1 MSAAAGITTLYRSTI
16 GRKVIMAVTGLA
28 WIGFV
33 FFHMYGNT
41 KIFLGRSYF
50 NEYAHGLR
58 ELGAPLFGHLHL
70 LTLMRG
76 ALVVTLILHVW
87 AAVTLAQKARAARP
101 VQYAMHKSNTSTFA
115 SQYIR
120 WGGIAILFFII
131 YHLAHFTWGFS
142 ALNADFMRDDPYSNV
157 VNGFQSVP
165 NVFIYLVAVTALGLH
180 LYHGVWSMC
189 QTLGLNNKNAS
200 PTIRLVALALGVLIP
215 LGFAAVPLSILFGI
229 VEL

>member
-1 MSAAAGITTLYRSTI
+1 MSAAVGISTLYRSSI
-16 GRKVIMAVTGLA
+16 GRKVIMAVTGLI

-33 FFHMYGNT
+33 VFHMYGNT
-41 KIFLGRSYF
+41 KIFAGRTYF

-76 ALVVTLILHVW
+76 ALVVAIVAHVW
-87 AAVTLAQKARAARP
+87 AAYTLAQQARAARP
-101 VQYAMHKSNTSTFA
+101 VGYAVQKSEKSTFA

-131 YHLAHFTWGFS
+131 YHLAHFTWGVPVVHGNFIHG
-142 ALNADFMRDDPYSNV
+142 DPYSNV

-165 NVFIYLVAVTALGLH
+165 NVFLYLVAVTALGLH

-189 QTLGLNNKNAS
+189 QTLGFNSKEAS
-200 PTIRLVALALGVLIP
+200 PIIRLISFAIGVLIP
-215 LGFAAVPLSILFGI
+215 VGFAAVPISILFGW

>member
-1 MSAAAGITTLYRSTI
+1 MSAAVGISTLYRSSI
-16 GRKVIMAVTGLA
+16 GRKVIMAVTGLI

-33 FFHMYGNT
+33 AFHMYGNT
-41 KIFLGRSYF
+41 KIFTGREHF

-70 LTLMRG
+70 LTVARG
-76 ALVVTLILHVW
+76 VLVIAILAHIW
-87 AAVTLAQKARAARP
+87 AAYTLAQQARSARP
-101 VQYAMHKSNTSTFA
+101 VGYAMQKSEKSTFA

-131 YHLAHFTWGFS
+131 YHLAHFTWGVP
-142 ALNADFMRDDPYSNV
+142 ALNENFLREDPYSNV
-157 VNGFQSVP
+157 VRGFQSVP
-165 NVFIYLVAVTALGLH
+165 NVFIYLVAVTALGMH

-189 QTLGLNNKNAS
+189 QTLGFNSRDAS
-200 PTIRLVALALGVLIP
+200 PIIRLVSLAIGILLP
-215 LGFAAVPLSILFGI
+215 LGFAVVPLSILLGF